1 MDKVAL
7 ARINSFVS
15 QIQSNAQPSESI
27 TIPAVIL
34 QDLLGAIQELKDEV
48 AALREERA
56 QDHQEMATL
65 TARMD
70 TLTARVSSL
79 ESMEEQDI
87 SRVCLDIAQDRQ
99 RITKLEK
106 PPEPQP
112 TKIATTRIERIE
124 KLCQDTPGHTISL
137 SELRGRLGIH
147 KSVLSRLLK
156 KVDRGR
162 FYLRKSSAD
171 KRVKYLCLRPMVS

>member
-1 MDKVAL
+1 MSLDTKSPND
-7 ARINSFVS
+7 ISTFPVS
-15 QIQSNAQPSESI
+15 PLI
-27 TIPAVIL
+27 TIPAAVL
-34 QDLLGAIQELKDEV
+34 QDLLGTLQELKDEV

-56 QDHQEMATL
+56 QDHREMATL

-99 RITKLEK
+99 RIARLER

-112 TKIATTRIERIE
+112 TQKDRAEILRALLAANNGKMLAKEARKKMHLSEATFSQLLNTCSFIERKALHSDRRKRIIIL
-124 KLCQDTPGHTISL
+124 K
-137 SELRGRLGIH
+137 SELL
-147 KSVLSRLLK
+147 
-156 KVDRGR
+156 
-162 FYLRKSSAD
+162 
-171 KRVKYLCLRPMVS
+171 

>member
-1 MDKVAL
+1 ML
-7 ARINSFVS
+7 SLFRLRHLMVS
-15 QIQSNAQPSESI
+15 QMSLDTKSPNDISTFPVSSLI

-112 TKIATTRIERIE
+112 TQKDRAEILRALLAANNG
-124 KLCQDTPGHTISL
+124 KMLA
-137 SELRGRLGIH
+137 SEARKKMHLRKDLFS
-147 KSVLSRLLK
+147 KLLK
-156 KVDRGR
+156 TCDFLETRPLHSDR
-162 FYLRKSSAD
+162 RKEIIIL
-171 KRVKYLCLRPMVS
+171 K

>member
-1 MDKVAL
+1 
-7 ARINSFVS
+7 
-15 QIQSNAQPSESI
+15 
-27 TIPAVIL
+27 
-34 QDLLGAIQELKDEV
+34 
-48 AALREERA
+48 
-56 QDHQEMATL
+56 L

-112 TKIATTRIERIE
+112 TQKDRAEILRALLAANNG
-124 KLCQDTPGHTISL
+124 KMLA
-137 SELRGRLGIH
+137 SEARKKMHLRKDLFS
-147 KSVLSRLLK
+147 KLLK
-156 KVDRGR
+156 TCDFLETRPLHSDR
-162 FYLRKSSAD
+162 RKGIIIL
-171 KRVKYLCLRPMVS
+171 K